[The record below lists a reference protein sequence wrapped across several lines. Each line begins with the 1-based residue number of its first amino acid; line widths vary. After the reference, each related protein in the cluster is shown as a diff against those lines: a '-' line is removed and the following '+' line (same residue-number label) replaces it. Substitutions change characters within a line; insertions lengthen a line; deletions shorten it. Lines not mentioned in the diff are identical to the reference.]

1 MGKWE
6 VGNWEVTEKEL
17 WVTSSAEAKDRE
29 LENFREGQFY
39 DEFSDS
45 THRTRQDRYKAD
57 NDVLCSDIEALRKQ
71 GLKMQE
77 DLDYTTKNRNEL
89 EREIQG
95 LRTTIRK
102 NSTIMETQR
111 IDLGTYKTGLGRL
124 ETKYNDVVA
133 ELDEA
138 NNEIVER
145 EAGIEKAGAAIFDL
159 RA

>member
-1 MGKWE
+1 
-6 VGNWEVTEKEL
+6 
-17 WVTSSAEAKDRE
+17 
-29 LENFREGQFY
+29 
-39 DEFSDS
+39 
-45 THRTRQDRYKAD
+45 
-57 NDVLCSDIEALRKQ
+57 
-71 GLKMQE
+71 MQE
-77 DLDYTTKNRNEL
+77 DLDYTTRNRDEL

-145 EAGIEKAGAAIFDL
+145 ESRAL
-159 RA
+159 RKPEQPSSISERKSIASTAS